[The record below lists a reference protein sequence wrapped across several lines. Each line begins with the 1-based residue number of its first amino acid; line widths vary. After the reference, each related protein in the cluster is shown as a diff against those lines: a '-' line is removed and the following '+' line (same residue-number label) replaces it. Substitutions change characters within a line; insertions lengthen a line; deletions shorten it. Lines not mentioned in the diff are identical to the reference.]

1 MKKITTI
8 AIAMLLAT
16 SVVSPSNAENWIKNE
31 KPCGSKCPPVGAP
44 QPLFPNGSTMVSYP
58 NGLPANVEISGPRP
72 EGGYVTVPTY
82 QGSSQTIIR
91 SRIGNTTSSSLINST
106 YQSYRR
112 EYYRF
117 R

>member
-8 AIAMLLAT
+8 ATAILLAT
-16 SVVSPSNAENWIKNE
+16 SIVSPSNAGSWIKE
-31 KPCGSKCPPVGAP
+31 DKPCGSKCPPISATR
-44 QPLFPNGSTMVSYP
+44 PLFPNGSTMVSYP

-72 EGGYVTVPTY
+72 VGGYVTVPSY
-82 QGSSQTIIR
+82 QGSSQMIIT
-91 SRIGNTTSSSLINST
+91 SRIGNTTSSSVINST

-117 R
+117 Q